1 MTAAMTASSFSRRLR
16 MGLGAVLGAA
26 AAAALV
32 PAPAHASIFG
42 KGSLFKK
49 KPAED
54 FTAARA
60 PAAAPL
66 PVPAATGAIFQVAD
80 GYAALHEGWRARRV
94 GDPLTIVLVERTAA
108 SKSASSKIDSE
119 GGFGLTPPTTGPLG
133 SLISP
138 TDIGT
143 SGERGFKGTGTADQA
158 NSLSG
163 EVSVTVAEVYPNGTM
178 LVRGQK
184 RVTLNRGD
192 EFVQIKGLV
201 RTADVDRDNRVLST
215 RVADAQIAYTGKGDV
230 ARASRQGW
238 LSRFFQV
245 VSPF

>member
-1 MTAAMTASSFSRRLR
+1 MVMRALTLAATM
-16 MGLGAVLGAA
+16 
-26 AAAALV
+26 LV
-32 PAPAHASIFG
+32 VAAPAQAGLFG
-42 KGSLFKK
+42 KK

-54 FTAARA
+54 FTAVH
-60 PAAAPL
+60 PL
-66 PVPAATGAIFQVAD
+66 PVAAPAPAPATGAIFQAAD

-108 SKSASSKIDSE
+108 SKSSTSKLDSG
-119 GGFGLTPPTTGPLG
+119 GGFGLTPPTIGPLNLFNTSDASASG
-133 SLISP
+133 S
-138 TDIGT
+138 
-143 SGERGFKGTGTADQA
+143 RNFNGTGTAGQA

-163 EVSVTVAEVYPNGTM
+163 EISVTVAQVYPNGTM
-178 LVRGQK
+178 LVQGQK

-192 EFVQIKGLV
+192 EFIQIKGLV

-230 ARASRQGW
+230 ARAGRQGW